1 MKTEEQIYPYTLSD
15 FSDKDT
21 IVLAPHPDDESIG
34 CGGSIVKHVK
44 AGRKVKVIFLTKGG
58 KGDFEN
64 RFGNDY
70 LKIRLECAK
79 KALSILGVKE
89 YEFWEYEDRELLSA
103 KNEIIERLI
112 GITDGFLPSI
122 IYAPSPFELHP
133 DHRATFS
140 VVWNLIKKRPFRL
153 LLYETLV
160 PLYPDTLVNI
170 TDEWKYK
177 KQAIESYWTELYYNN
192 YSEKVE
198 GLNRYRTATLGKEVL
213 YAEAFQS
220 VNPEELFKDTIQSK
234 LLHSLIAHHSL

>member
-1 MKTEEQIYPYTLSD
+1 MKIEEQIYPYIVRD
-15 FSDKDT
+15 FSDKDA

-34 CGGSIVKHVK
+34 CGGSIVKHIK

-58 KGDFEN
+58 KGDFEG
-64 RFGNDY
+64 RFGMDY
-70 LKIRLECAK
+70 LKIRIECAE
-79 KALSILGVKE
+79 KALGVLGVKG
-89 YEFWEYEDRELLSA
+89 YEFWEYEDRELFSA
-103 KNEIIERLI
+103 KNEIIKRLI
-112 GITDGFLPSI
+112 KVTDDFLPSI

-140 VVWNLIKKRPFRL
+140 IAWNLIKKRPFHL

-177 KQAIESYWTELYYNN
+177 KRAIESYWTELYYNN
-192 YSEKVE
+192 YSEKIE
-198 GLNRYRTATLGKEVL
+198 GLNRYRTATLSKEVL

-234 LLHSLIAHHSL
+234 LLHSLISYHSL